1 MNYIKSFGIKSK
13 EHNVINFDKP
23 VKKIFFT
30 STSELRVYIGN
41 DYFALRGSNFHDS
54 VNFVTGVNS
63 IDLYNDGP
71 SEIGVSILV
80 EEWGN

>member
-1 MNYIKSFGIKSK
+1 MNYIKSFPIKSK

-41 DYFALRGSNFHDS
+41 NYFCIKR
-54 VNFVTGVNS
+54 
-63 IDLYNDGP
+63 
-71 SEIGVSILV
+71 
-80 EEWGN
+80 